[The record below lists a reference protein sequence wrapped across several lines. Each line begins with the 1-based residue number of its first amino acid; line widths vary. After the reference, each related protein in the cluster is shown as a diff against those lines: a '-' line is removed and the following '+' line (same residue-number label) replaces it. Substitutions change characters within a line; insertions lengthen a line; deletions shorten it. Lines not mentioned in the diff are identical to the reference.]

1 MRGRATGRERH
12 DGRCRGLPQISQN
25 DHHRRRSA
33 RSRLGRCTML
43 CSPRATSLPV
53 FAKIDRRQFRPGL
66 AYSALRALGIGAGAV
81 AAGFFVA
88 FLVNGPPR
96 RPLAP
101 RTAVPEVAA
110 AARPSD
116 DTTVAAAP
124 AVEAAAPVS
133 TPPPAVEA
141 REAAAPE
148 EPARPETARLRR
160 GARTA
165 ASAAGRR
172 FRSRPARWQRRA
184 DDRQCGPAVPAR
196 PRPRRQRRG
205 RLRPAGS
212 ATRGTRFRSAAATTA
227 TAARLRHG
235 DRSPTAPAAQRL
247 PRLLR
252 QHRPPVPPLMTGGHQ
267 SESPFRHSPSPY
279 APEAS

>member
-1 MRGRATGRERH
+1 
-12 DGRCRGLPQISQN
+12 
-25 DHHRRRSA
+25 
-33 RSRLGRCTML
+33 ML

-66 AYSALRALGIGAGAV
+66 AYGALRALGIGAGAV

-96 RPLAP
+96 RALAP

-148 EPARPETARLRR
+148 EPAPRPLVFAEVRELQRRLRAAGFDPGPLDGSAGPTTANAARQYQRARGLAVTGEVDHDLLARLREE
-160 GARTA
+160 RTA
-165 ASAAGRR
+165 TPS
-172 FRSRPARWQRRA
+172 P
-184 DDRQCGPAVPAR
+184 PP
-196 PRPRRQRRG
+196 PRRSY
-205 RLRPAGS
+205 A
-212 ATRGTRFRSAAATTA
+212 TA
-227 TAARLRHG
+227 TPPPPPRQRNDFLDFFDSIDRLFR
-235 DRSPTAPAAQRL
+235 RL
-247 PRLLR
+247 
-252 QHRPPVPPLMTGGHQ
+252 
-267 SESPFRHSPSPY
+267 
-279 APEAS
+279 

>member
-1 MRGRATGRERH
+1 
-12 DGRCRGLPQISQN
+12 
-25 DHHRRRSA
+25 
-33 RSRLGRCTML
+33 
-43 CSPRATSLPV
+43 V

-96 RPLAP
+96 RALAP

-148 EPARPETARLRR
+148 EPGPRPLVFAEVRELQRRLR
-160 GARTA
+160 
-165 ASAAGRR
+165 AAG
-172 FRSRPARWQRRA
+172 FDPGPLDGSAGPTTANAARQYQR
-184 DDRQCGPAVPAR
+184 AR
-196 PRPRRQRRG
+196 GPRRQRRG

-252 QHRPPVPPLMTGGHQ
+252 QHRPPVPPLMTGGHR
-267 SESPFRHSPSPY
+267 SESPFRRSPSPM
-279 APEAS
+279 P